1 MKRSPKIPKGKRRS
15 PKWRAVR
22 AKFLKG
28 KHCAVCGGSKKLE
41 AHHKMPFHLDP
52 SLELDPTNLIALC
65 EGARQ
70 INCHLFVGH
79 LGSFQSYNPS
89 VHADAVQW
97 RIKVAER
104 P

>member
-1 MKRSPKIPKGKRRS
+1 MKRSDKEPTKRS
-15 PKWRAVR
+15 SKWRAVR
-22 AKFLKG
+22 KRFLAGKG
-28 KHCAVCGGSKKLE
+28 CAVCGGRTKLE

-52 SLELDPTNLIALC
+52 SLELDPANLIALC
-65 EGARQ
+65 EGSRQ

-79 LGSFQSYNPS
+79 LGSFKSYNPS
-89 VHADAVQW
+89 VHSDAVAW